1 MKSIALLSIFCSLFW
16 FSADAQILKPVKWSY
31 AAKKTSAT
39 EATIYIKSTMEQGW
53 HIYSLDTP
61 EGGPVRTSFTF
72 TPDHSYQLTGAV
84 QQPQPAS
91 KMEKQFGIEVKYFEN
106 TVIFQQKIKL
116 KEHNATVKGEIN
128 FMVCSDQQCLPP
140 QTIQFSV
147 DIK

>member
-39 EATIYIKSTMEQGW
+39 EATIYIKSTIEQGW

-61 EGGPVRTSFTF
+61 EGGPVSTSITF

-84 QQPQPAS
+84 LQPRPAS
-91 KMEKQFGIEVKYFEN
+91 KMEKQFGVEVKYFEN

-116 KEHNATVKGEIN
+116 KDNKATVNGEIN

-140 QTIQFSV
+140 ATIQFSV

>member
-1 MKSIALLSIFCSLFW
+1 MKSIIMLGIFCFMCW
-16 FSADAQILKPVKWSY
+16 TSADAQILKPVKWSY

-39 EATIYIKSTMEQGW
+39 EAIVYIKATIEQGW

-61 EGGPVRTSFTF
+61 DEGPVPTSIVL
-72 TPDHSYQLTGAV
+72 TPNHSYQLTGEV
-84 QQPQPAS
+84 LQPTPAR
-91 KMEKQFGIEVKYFEN
+91 KMEKQFGTEVRYFEK

-116 KEHNATVKGEIN
+116 QADKATVKGEIV

-140 QTIQFSV
+140 DTISFSV